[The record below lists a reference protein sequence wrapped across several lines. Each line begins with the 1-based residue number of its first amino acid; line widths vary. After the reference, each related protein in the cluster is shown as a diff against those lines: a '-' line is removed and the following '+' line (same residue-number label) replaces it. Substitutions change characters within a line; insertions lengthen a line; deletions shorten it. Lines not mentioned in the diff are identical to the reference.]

1 MRIKSLL
8 ASLILCLSLW
18 TVPAGAAPVEDN
30 PCDPDNGKYICDG
43 TEDQPIADDD
53 NPCDP
58 DNGKYICDGTEDQ
71 PIADD
76 DNPCDPDNGKYICD
90 GTEDWP
96 DGKCPPE
103 VCGPSMPSTGVS
115 NIDDGAD
122 ALVGGNV
129 PRGLDVLHR

>member
-1 MRIKSLL
+1 MRTKSLL

-18 TVPAGAAPVEDN
+18 TVPAGAVPME
-30 PCDPDNGKYICDG
+30 
-43 TEDQPIADDD
+43 
-53 NPCDP
+53 
-58 DNGKYICDGTEDQ
+58 
-71 PIADD
+71 

-103 VCGPSMPSTGVS
+103 LCGPSMPSTGVS

-122 ALVGGNV
+122 ALAGGNV
-129 PRGLDVLHR
+129 PRWMDVLHK

>member
-58 DNGKYICDGTEDQ
+58 DNGKYICDGTED
-71 PIADD
+71 
-76 DNPCDPDNGKYICD
+76 
-90 GTEDWP
+90 WP

-115 NIDDGAD
+115 TIDDGAD

-129 PRGLDVLHR
+129 PRGMDVLHR